1 MGDVVGGPLPGE
13 PLGERLARMEGILVG
28 LQASISQSRAD
39 GAAFM
44 ARVERLEQR
53 QVELEREMITRDDI
67 AALAADVKALSASDA
82 KQQGGTALAGWGAQA
97 IGNWA
102 AVIIALLALIGV
114 GTNRERMNSEQQHYR
129 TTPDAGSTGR

>member
-1 MGDVVGGPLPGE
+1 MSDDLHPSL

-67 AALAADVKALSASDA
+67 SALAADVKALSNNSAR
-82 KQQGGTALAGWGAQA
+82 QQGGTALAGWGAQA
-97 IGNWA
+97 IGSWA

-114 GTNRERMNSEQQHYR
+114 GANRTEPNYR
-129 TTPDAGSTGR
+129 PTPGVAPPVR